1 MSLEGLEGKGGE
13 VSFTQSEGPREA
25 CGVFAVYAPG
35 EDVARLTFFG
45 LFQLQHRGQE
55 SAGIAVSDGNRIS
68 LYKNMGLVNQVFDEP
83 NLLRLQGDFAI
94 GHTRYSTTGSSSLAN
109 AQPIVAALPPNGGSL
124 ALAHNGNL
132 TNVLELRAALR
143 SAGLHLESTSDSE
156 VMAKLIAAEANA
168 GPDLEAAI
176 ARAVVKLRGA
186 YSVVMLTEHQVLALR
201 DPLGFR
207 PLCLG
212 QLNGEQYVIASE
224 TCALNVVN
232 ARYLRD
238 VEPGELIVID
248 RLGLRSVRVARAQ
261 RPAFCI
267 FEYIYFAR
275 PDSQLYGRSVHS
287 VRRRMG
293 QQLAQEHPVE
303 ADLVIPVPYT
313 GGPAAIGFAE
323 AARIPFGEGLIKSRY
338 IFRTFI
344 KPDQR
349 QRDLGVRLALTPL
362 KEELSGKR
370 VVAVED
376 SIVRGTTKRNVV
388 RLLREAGAREVHLR
402 ISSPPYRFPCVYGV
416 DTADRKEL
424 LAAKLKEVD
433 DIRQYLGA
441 DSLGYLSLRGL
452 LKAVG
457 LPRDKFCAA
466 CFTGRYPLPV
476 PPEAHAGKFALEDET
491 A

>member
-1 MSLEGLEGKGGE
+1 MSLPESEARTGE
-13 VSFTQSEGPREA
+13 LSFPVFDGPREA

-55 SAGIAVSDGNRIS
+55 SAGIAVSNGERIS
-68 LYKNMGLVNQVFDEP
+68 LHKNMGLVNQVFDEP
-83 NLLRLQGDFAI
+83 GLARLTGDFAI
-94 GHTRYSTTGSSSLAN
+94 GHTRYSTTGSSSLVN
-109 AQPIVAALPPNGGSL
+109 AQPILAPLPAGAGHI

-132 TNVLELRAALR
+132 LNVLDLRSSLR
-143 SAGLHLESTSDSE
+143 SAGLPLESTSDSE
-156 VMAKLIAAEANA
+156 LIAKLITLEANA

-176 ARAVVKLRGA
+176 ARAAAKIRGA
-186 YSVVMLTEHQVLALR
+186 YSVVMLTETQLFALR
-201 DPLGFR
+201 DPHGFH

-212 QLNGEQYVIASE
+212 QLNGDNYVIASE
-224 TCALNVVN
+224 SCALNVVN
-232 ARYLRD
+232 ARYLRE
-238 VEPGELIVID
+238 VEPGELVVID
-248 RLGLRSVRVARAQ
+248 RLGLRSATVARAD
-261 RPAFCI
+261 RKAFCI
-267 FEYIYFAR
+267 FEFIYFAR
-275 PDSQLYGRSVHS
+275 PDSQLFGRSVYS

-293 QQLAQEHPVE
+293 QQLAQEHPVQ

-338 IFRTFI
+338 IHRTFI

-362 KEELSGKR
+362 REELAGKR
-370 VVAVED
+370 VAVVED
-376 SIVRGTTKRNVV
+376 SIVRGTTKRKVV
-388 RLLREAGAREVHLR
+388 RLLQEAGAREVHLR
-402 ISSPPYRFPCVYGV
+402 ISSPPYRSPCVYGI
-416 DTADRKEL
+416 DTADRQEL
-424 LAAKLKEVD
+424 LAAKVKDVD
-433 DIRQYLGA
+433 EIRQFLGA

-452 LKAVG
+452 FKAVN

-476 PPEAHAGKFALEDET
+476 PPELQVSKFALEDEPE
-491 A
+491 

>member
-1 MSLEGLEGKGGE
+1 MSLEPESSGGAIRFPD
-13 VSFTQSEGPREA
+13 VEGPKEA

-45 LFQLQHRGQE
+45 IFQLQHRGQE
-55 SAGIAVSDGNRIS
+55 SAGIAVSDGERIS
-68 LYKNMGLVNQVFDEP
+68 LYKNMGLVNQVFDEA
-83 NLLRLQGDFAI
+83 NLSGLKGDFAI

-109 AQPIVAALPPNGGSL
+109 AQPIVAALGSGGNL
-124 ALAHNGNL
+124 VLAHNGNL
-132 TNVLELRAALR
+132 LNVLELRTKLQAA
-143 SAGLHLESTSDSE
+143 GIHLESTSDSE
-156 VMAKLIAAEANA
+156 LMAKLIAMEADE

-176 ARAVVKLRGA
+176 ARAAPHLQGA
-186 YSVVMLTEHQVLALR
+186 YSVVMLTEQQLFALR
-201 DPLGFR
+201 DPFGFR

-212 QLNGEQYVIASE
+212 QLNGDYVVASE

-232 ARYLRD
+232 ASYVRD
-238 VEPGELIVID
+238 VEPGELIIID
-248 RLGLRSVRVARAQ
+248 RLGLRSVQVARADQ
-261 RPAFCI
+261 RAFCI

-275 PDSQLYGRSVHS
+275 PDSHLYGRSVYT

-303 ADLVIPVPYT
+303 ADVVIPVPYT

-323 AARIPFGEGLIKSRY
+323 AARIPFGEGIIKSRY
-338 IFRTFI
+338 IHRTFI

-362 KEELSGKR
+362 REELAGRR

-416 DTADRKEL
+416 DTADRQEL
-424 LAAKLKEVD
+424 LAARVKEVEE
-433 DIRQYLGA
+433 IRRSLGA

-452 LKAVG
+452 FKAVN

-466 CFTGRYPLPV
+466 CFTGRYPLAV
-476 PPEAHAGKFALEDET
+476 PPEVQVSKFALEEEPV
-491 A
+491 